1 MLNAMSKPGLSE
13 NNAAVKL
20 LTLAVFSQFRALK
33 RNLSARIAHVSVQTQ
48 KNLYFDLLLF
58 SIGEEKRNLMLF

>member
-1 MLNAMSKPGLSE
+1 MLNATSKPGLSE

-48 KNLYFDLLLF
+48 KILNFDLLLF